1 MRFFSRLFGGNKKQT
16 TKQEVSKPTPKT
28 NTSKPKTPTKDYET
42 PKRTFALMPDDVDVS
57 DYKLAGVARIDII
70 IMMSKM
76 IGDQLPYEQEG
87 IIYEA
92 LSDEGV
98 ISVPL
103 VVSKHEKRYGVFA
116 FYSEQEAANFKK
128 FREVLTS
135 KCGFEDVYY
144 ISAFDPEKYTIA
156 DGEVEKGT
164 TFHAVFKK
172 EEQPKEED
180 YEGRFAAWW
189 STNDDPLFIDSPTAK
204 YYQDITDAIKDYG
217 SYFCGIFM
225 SGLAR
230 KDFERIMLPKEPAT
244 VYVTGPNEQ
253 RCLIMLSEGQGFQFL
268 LPRDKVDAE
277 YRHNLLQLI
286 SKSMVFLR
294 KGLIEREVPKDD
306 AAHSNCGHEFDTMME
321 DIRNNQPVIENIAQ
335 VTIGNP
341 VIPEQKREIDLAKV
355 IIRVKAGDVNIELK
369 QEGKV
374 VKIEDAQQPAFAD
387 YQENFKLGLAMDM
400 GHSYQYISNKLL
412 EESEFSFGDLIEAGR
427 VNILKEIKGNIQLVG
442 NPEEGMVMI
451 TCGGNHESALIM
463 FDEFWEQVEGTIKSD
478 ICMAIPVRDM
488 LLVTNFYNAKG
499 MDDLRANIQKL
510 YHDPNQRGHISNHLY
525 LRKEGR
531 WKSIEVVERD

>member
-1 MRFFSRLFGGNKKQT
+1 MGFFSKLFGGKKKQDSDR
-16 TKQEVSKPTPKT
+16 ERPK
-28 NTSKPKTPTKDYET
+28 SSSQPKSYTKDYET
-42 PKRTFALMPDDVDVS
+42 PQRTFAKMPDDVDVS

-70 IMMSKM
+70 IMMGKM
-76 IGDQLPYEQEG
+76 IGADLPYQQEG

-98 ISVPL
+98 ISIPL
-103 VVSKHEKRYGVFA
+103 VVSKNDKLYGVFA
-116 FYSEQEAANFKK
+116 FYSEAEAANFKK
-128 FREVLTS
+128 FRELLTS
-135 KCGFEDVYY
+135 KCGFEEVYY

-172 EEQPKEED
+172 EEQPKEEA
-180 YEGRFAAWW
+180 YEGRYAVWW
-189 STNDDPLFIDSPTAK
+189 SSTDDPLFIDSRTAH
-204 YYQDITDAIKDYG
+204 YYQEINEAIKDYG

-230 KDFERIMLPKEPAT
+230 KDFERILLPQEPAT

-253 RCLIMLSEGQGFQFL
+253 RCLIMLSEANGFQFL
-268 LPRDKVDAE
+268 LPRDKVDAA
-277 YRHNLLQLI
+277 YRHNLLKLI

-306 AAHSNCGHEFDTMME
+306 PQHRNVGSAFDKMME
-321 DIRNNQPVIENIAQ
+321 DVRAHQPVMENVSQ
-335 VTIGNP
+335 VIIGNP
-341 VIPEQKREIDLAKV
+341 VVPEQKRAIDLNKV
-355 IIRVKAGDVNIELK
+355 IIRVKAGDVNIEVK
-369 QEGKV
+369 KDGKTI
-374 VKIEDAQQPAFAD
+374 KLEDGQQPAFAD
-387 YQENFKLGLAMDM
+387 FQENFKLGLAMDM
-400 GHSYQYISNKLL
+400 GHSYEFISNQLL
-412 EESEFSFGDLIEAGR
+412 QDSEFSFGDLIEAGR
-427 VNILKEIKGNIQLVG
+427 VNILKEVQGNIQIVG
-442 NPEEGMVMI
+442 SPEEGMVMI

-463 FDEFWEQVEGTIKSD
+463 FDEFWEQVEGMIKSD

-488 LLVTNFYNAKG
+488 LLVSNFYNTKG

-510 YHDPNQRGHISNHLY
+510 YHDPNQRGHISNHIY

-531 WKSIEVVERD
+531 WKSIEVVEKT